1 MAKSKYKVVNME
13 ELPQEGV
20 GVVEKVSKKK
30 KKVEEMEFSEA
41 SLDTVQE
48 ETVSEVTEDESAEAQ
63 VSAPAKKIG
72 FRSKRYVSSKSS
84 LDRSKAYAL
93 SEAVAL
99 LKKVATAKFDEAVEV
114 HLVLTESLGNLEV
127 AYPHSTGRTLRVQI
141 LDEDTILALDKGTIS
156 FDILLATPAQMSK
169 LTKFARLLGPKGM
182 MPNPKNGTL
191 ISDPEKRKKDLE
203 SGKVTVR
210 GEKKAP
216 LLHARVGKVS
226 MDAKALE
233 ENIQALIDAA
243 RGKVLKVVVCTSMSP
258 GVKIQL

>member
-41 SLDTVQE
+41 SLDTVTEAEQPVVE
-48 ETVSEVTEDESAEAQ
+48 ETPAEVTA
-63 VSAPAKKIG
+63 APAKKVG
-72 FRSKRYVSSKSS
+72 FRSKRYVSSKST
-84 LDRSKAYAL
+84 LDRTKTYSL
-93 SEAVAL
+93 SEAVTV
-99 LKKVATAKFDEAVEV
+99 LKKMATAKFDESVEV

-141 LDEDTILALDKGTIS
+141 LDEDTILALDKGTIN
-156 FDILLATPAQMSK
+156 FDILLATPAQMGK

-216 LLHARVGKVS
+216 LLHATVGKVS
-226 MDAKALE
+226 MDSKAIQ
-233 ENIQALIDAA
+233 ENVQALVDAA
-243 RGKVLKVVVCTSMSP
+243 KGKVLKVVVCTSMSP

>member
-13 ELPQEGV
+13 ELPQDGV

-30 KKVEEMEFSEA
+30 HKAEEMEFSEA

-48 ETVSEVTEDESAEAQ
+48 ETVEPVVADESSEAATP
-63 VSAPAKKIG
+63 APAKKVG
-72 FRSKRYVSSKSS
+72 FRSKRYVSSKSAV
-84 LDRSKAYAL
+84 DRSKSYPL
-93 SEAVAL
+93 SEAIAV
-99 LKKVATAKFDEAVEV
+99 LKKVATAKFDEAVEA

-141 LDEDTILALDKGTIS
+141 LDEDTIISLDKGTIN
-156 FDILLATPAQMSK
+156 FDVLLATPAQMGK
-169 LTKFARLLGPKGM
+169 LTKYARLLGPKGL

-226 MDAKALE
+226 MDEKALQ

-243 RGKVLKVVVCTSMSP
+243 KGKVLKVVVCTSMSP

>member
-41 SLDTVQE
+41 SLDTV
-48 ETVSEVTEDESAEAQ
+48 TESAEPVVEETPTEVTA
-63 VSAPAKKIG
+63 APAKKIG
-72 FRSKRYVSSKSS
+72 FRSKRYVGSKSS
-84 LDRSKAYAL
+84 LDRTKTYAL
-93 SEAVAL
+93 SEAIAV
-99 LKKVATAKFDEAVEV
+99 LKKIATAKFDEAVEV
-114 HLVLTESLGNLEV
+114 HFVLTESLGNLEV
-127 AYPHSTGRTLRVQI
+127 AYPHSTGKTLRVQI
-141 LDEDTILALDKGTIS
+141 LDEDTLLSLDKATIN
-156 FDILLATPAQMSK
+156 FDILLATPAQMGK
-169 LTKFARLLGPKGM
+169 LTKYARLLGPKGL

-191 ISDPEKRKKDLE
+191 IADPEKRKKDLE

-216 LLHARVGKVS
+216 LLHARVGKIS
-226 MDAKALE
+226 MDAKALQ

-243 RGKVLKVVVCTSMSP
+243 KGKVLKVVVCTSMSP
-258 GVKIQL
+258 GVKVQL